1 MSWRIANE
9 CAERRFG
16 SAARKQIIMFLA
28 DKASDDGS
36 GIWCSKGTIQRHT
49 ELGETTVKRIISE
62 FLREGILVETGRRPC
77 RNGYTVV
84 YRIVIHKIRML
95 EPTAEPDID
104 TGSTVD
110 PVQPEPG
117 TGSTVDGVG
126 GPRWTPNHPKTI
138 HKPPTRES
146 AREAA
151 AAEVEDL
158 ETEKIL
164 AAYPEDRIRDRRTS
178 LRLIAAAVK
187 AGVKPDDLLQAI
199 KAYAKESEG
208 YTRSKV
214 CFSDNWFKMRRW
226 ERGLAQIQADREK
239 ACEAEARSRASL
251 AEWIHERHPLCRHIT
266 SRQIEDLIAS
276 KLVTPEQVRAAGL
289 QV

>member
-1 MSWRIANE
+1 MSWRVANE

-49 ELGETTVKRIISE
+49 ELSESTVKRTIID
-62 FLREGILVETGRRPC
+62 FLREGILIETGRRHC
-77 RNGYTVV
+77 KNGYTVI
-84 YRIVIHKIRML
+84 YRIALERVAAL
-95 EPTAEPDID
+95 EPTAEPDIE
-104 TGSTVD
+104 TGVTVN

-117 TGSTVDGVG
+117 TGSTVNGVRG
-126 GPRWTPNHPKTI
+126 SRWTPNHPKTI
-138 HKPPTRES
+138 HKPPTRR
-146 AREAA
+146 REAA
-151 AAEVEDL
+151 EEVEDL
-158 ETEKIL
+158 EAEKIL
-164 AAYPEDRIRDRRTS
+164 AVYPEDRIRDRRTS

-187 AGVKPDDLLQAI
+187 AGVKPDDLKQAV

-226 ERGLAQIQADREK
+226 EKGLAQIQADREK
-239 ACEAEARSRASL
+239 AREAEAKGRASL

-266 SRQIEDLIAS
+266 DRQIEDLIAS
-276 KLVTPEQVRAAGL
+276 KLVTPEQARAAGL
-289 QV
+289 QA

>member
-49 ELGETTVKRIISE
+49 ELSESTVKRTIID
-62 FLREGILVETGRRPC
+62 FLREGILIETGRRHC
-77 RNGYTVV
+77 KNGYTVI
-84 YRIVIHKIRML
+84 YRIVL
-95 EPTAEPDID
+95 ERVAALESTAEPDIE
-104 TGSTVD
+104 TGVTVN

-117 TGSTVDGVG
+117 TGSTVNGVRG
-126 GPRWTPNHPKTI
+126 SRWTPNHPKTI
-138 HKPPTRES
+138 HKPPTRR
-146 AREAA
+146 REAA
-151 AAEVEDL
+151 EEVEDL
-158 ETEKIL
+158 EAEKIL

-187 AGVKPDDLLQAI
+187 AGVKPDDLKQAV

-226 ERGLAQIQADREK
+226 EKGLAQVQADREK
-239 ACEAEARSRASL
+239 AREAEAKGRASL
-251 AEWIHERHPLCRHIT
+251 AEWIQDRHPLCRHIT
-266 SRQIEDLIAS
+266 NRQIEDLIVS

-289 QV
+289 QA

>member
-49 ELGETTVKRIISE
+49 ELSESTVKRTIID
-62 FLREGILVETGRRPC
+62 FLREGILIETGRRHC
-77 RNGYTVV
+77 KNGYTVI
-84 YRIVIHKIRML
+84 YRIVL
-95 EPTAEPDID
+95 ERVAALESTAEPDID
-104 TGSTVD
+104 TGVTVN

-117 TGSTVDGVG
+117 TGSTVNGVRG
-126 GPRWTPNHPKTI
+126 SRWTPNHPKTI
-138 HKPPTRES
+138 HKPPTRR
-146 AREAA
+146 REAA
-151 AAEVEDL
+151 EEVEDL
-158 ETEKIL
+158 EAEKIM
-164 AAYPEDRIRDRRTS
+164 AAYPEDRIRDRRTT

-187 AGVKPDDLLQAI
+187 AGVEPADLKQAI

-226 ERGLAQIQADREK
+226 EKGLAQIQADREK
-239 ACEAEARSRASL
+239 AREAEAKGRASL

-266 SRQIEDLIAS
+266 NRQIEDLIAS

-289 QV
+289 QA

>member
-49 ELGETTVKRIISE
+49 ELSESTVKRTIID
-62 FLREGILVETGRRPC
+62 FLREGILIKTGRRQC
-77 RNGYTVV
+77 KNGYTVI
-84 YRIVIHKIRML
+84 YRIVLERVAAL
-95 EPTAEPDID
+95 EPTAEPDIE
-104 TGSTVD
+104 TGVTVN

-117 TGSTVDGVG
+117 TGSTVNGVRG
-126 GPRWTPNHPKTI
+126 SRWTPNHPKTI
-138 HKPPTRES
+138 HKPPTRR
-146 AREAA
+146 REAGE
-151 AAEVEDL
+151 EVEDL
-158 ETEKIL
+158 EAEKIL
-164 AAYPEDRIRDRRTS
+164 AAYPEDRIRDRRTT

-187 AGVKPDDLLQAI
+187 AGVKPDDLKQAV
-199 KAYAKESEG
+199 KAYAKESDG

-226 ERGLAQIQADREK
+226 EKGLAQIQADREK
-239 ACEAEARSRASL
+239 AREAEAKGRASL
-251 AEWIHERHPLCRHIT
+251 AEWIHERHSLCRHIT
-266 SRQIEDLIAS
+266 NRQIEDLITS

-289 QV
+289 QA

>member
-1 MSWRIANE
+1 
-9 CAERRFG
+9 
-16 SAARKQIIMFLA
+16 
-28 DKASDDGS
+28 
-36 GIWCSKGTIQRHT
+36 
-49 ELGETTVKRIISE
+49 
-62 FLREGILVETGRRPC
+62 
-77 RNGYTVV
+77 
-84 YRIVIHKIRML
+84 
-95 EPTAEPDID
+95 
-104 TGSTVD
+104 
-110 PVQPEPG
+110 
-117 TGSTVDGVG
+117 
-126 GPRWTPNHPKTI
+126 
-138 HKPPTRES
+138 
-146 AREAA
+146 
-151 AAEVEDL
+151 
-158 ETEKIL
+158 
-164 AAYPEDRIRDRRTS
+164 

-187 AGVKPDDLLQAI
+187 AGVKPDDLLQAV

-289 QV
+289 QE

>member
-16 SAARKQIIMFLA
+16 SAARKQIVMFLA

-49 ELGETTVKRIISE
+49 ELSESTVKRTIID
-62 FLREGILVETGRRPC
+62 FLREGILIETGRRHC
-77 RNGYTVV
+77 KNGYTVI
-84 YRIVIHKIRML
+84 YRIVLVRVAALERM
-95 EPTAEPDID
+95 AEPDIE
-104 TGSTVD
+104 TGVTVN
-110 PVQPEPG
+110 PVQPEHG
-117 TGSTVDGVG
+117 TGSTVNGVRG
-126 GPRWTPNHPKTI
+126 SRWTPNHPKTT
-138 HKPPTRES
+138 HKPPTRK
-146 AREAA
+146 REAA
-151 AAEVEDL
+151 EEVEDL
-158 ETEKIL
+158 EAEKIL
-164 AAYPEDRIRDRRTS
+164 AIYPEDRIRDRRTT
-178 LRLIAAAVK
+178 LRLISAVVR
-187 AGVKPDDLLQAI
+187 AGVKPDDLRQAV

-226 ERGLAQIQADREK
+226 EKGVAQIQVDREK
-239 ACEAEARSRASL
+239 AREAEAKGRASL

-266 SRQIEDLIAS
+266 TRQLKDLIAS

-289 QV
+289 QA

>member
-49 ELGETTVKRIISE
+49 ELSESTVKRTIID
-62 FLREGILVETGRRPC
+62 FLREGILIETGRRHC
-77 RNGYTVV
+77 KTGYTVI
-84 YRIVIHKIRML
+84 YRIVLERVAAL
-95 EPTAEPDID
+95 EPTAEPDIE
-104 TGSTVD
+104 TGVTVN

-117 TGSTVDGVG
+117 TGSTVNGVRG
-126 GPRWTPNHPKTI
+126 SRWTPNHPKTI
-138 HKPPTRES
+138 HKPPTRK
-146 AREAA
+146 RETAE
-151 AAEVEDL
+151 EVEDL
-158 ETEKIL
+158 EAEKIL
-164 AAYPEDRIRDRRTS
+164 AAYPEDRIRDRRTT

-187 AGVKPDDLLQAI
+187 AGVEPDDLKQAV

-226 ERGLAQIQADREK
+226 EKGLAQVKSDREK
-239 ACEAEARSRASL
+239 AQEAKAKGRASL

-266 SRQIEDLIAS
+266 NRQIEDLIAS
-276 KLVTPEQVRAAGL
+276 QLVTPEQVRAAGL
-289 QV
+289 QA

>member
-49 ELGETTVKRIISE
+49 ELSESTVKRTIID
-62 FLREGILVETGRRPC
+62 FLREGILIETGRRHC
-77 RNGYTVV
+77 KNGYTVI
-84 YRIVIHKIRML
+84 YRIVLESVAAL
-95 EPTAEPDID
+95 EPTAEPDIE
-104 TGSTVD
+104 TGVTVN

-117 TGSTVDGVG
+117 TGSTVNGVRG
-126 GPRWTPNHPKTI
+126 SRWTPNHPKTI
-138 HKPPTRES
+138 HKPPTRR
-146 AREAA
+146 REAA
-151 AAEVEDL
+151 EEVEDL
-158 ETEKIL
+158 EAEKIL
-164 AAYPEDRIRDRRTS
+164 AAYPEDRIRDRRTT
-178 LRLIAAAVK
+178 LRLISAAVK
-187 AGVKPDDLLQAI
+187 AGVKPDDLKQAV

-226 ERGLAQIQADREK
+226 EKGLAQVQADREK
-239 ACEAEARSRASL
+239 AREAEAKGRASL
-251 AEWIHERHPLCRHIT
+251 AEWIHECHPLCRHIT
-266 SRQIEDLIAS
+266 NRQIEDLIAS

-289 QV
+289 QA

>member
-49 ELGETTVKRIISE
+49 ELSESTVKRTIID
-62 FLREGILVETGRRPC
+62 FLREGILIETGRRHC
-77 RNGYTVV
+77 KNGYTVI
-84 YRIVIHKIRML
+84 YRIVLERVTAL

-104 TGSTVD
+104 TGVTVN

-117 TGSTVDGVG
+117 TGSTVNGVRG
-126 GPRWTPNHPKTI
+126 SRWTPNHPKTI
-138 HKPPTRES
+138 LKPPTRR
-146 AREAA
+146 REAA
-151 AAEVEDL
+151 EEVEDI
-158 ETEKIL
+158 EAEKIL

-178 LRLIAAAVK
+178 LRLIAAAMK
-187 AGVKPDDLLQAI
+187 AGVKPDDLKQAV

-226 ERGLAQIQADREK
+226 EKGLAQIRADREK
-239 ACEAEARSRASL
+239 AREAEAKGRASL
-251 AEWIHERHPLCRHIT
+251 ADWIHERHPLCRHIT
-266 SRQIEDLIAS
+266 NRQIEDLIAS

-289 QV
+289 QA